1 MVSLDLEEYLFQAS
15 WGIATINS
23 IVEMQV
29 CTPTNNEW
37 VLFLLHN
44 LTIMNCNL
52 FYWFLLLNYF
62 PSFYPKCSLLQSPW
76 PEFFPCSPFPFTS
89 ERVLP
94 LRGDNLHSLDNQVS
108 TATTSPT
115 GAKQGSP
122 LLLWGSCISTGLD
135 FKCDTFCM
143 RFDVLC
149 RWYNDMR
156 SSSSWIKWAATL
168 EVQTFSRL
176 LI

>member
-1 MVSLDLEEYLFQAS
+1 MHSLHFYIFWPFSQAQVLKNTRMILFC
-15 WGIATINS
+15 NS
-23 IVEMQV
+23 SNSLFIYIPIVA
-29 CTPTNNEW
+29 P
-37 VLFLLHN
+37 
-44 LTIMNCNL
+44 
-52 FYWFLLLNYF
+52 
-62 PSFYPKCSLLQSPW
+62 PSRSAF
-76 PEFFPCSPFPFTS
+76 PEFFTHSPFPFTS